1 MLSFFFNISVADA
14 MQKLQSGI
22 SGELEPLRRLG
33 YDLSQARLEAV
44 ALSLGIDKSVAS
56 MTQAEKAE
64 LRYYAIMTQVTQAQG
79 DMARTL
85 ESPANQLRVL
95 KAQLEMCARTIGNIF
110 IPALN
115 AILPYA
121 IAVVQVIREVAEAIA
136 ELFVKESTGD
146 IQIPG
151 DFTCKNID
159 ISTNTGDI
167 NVSASTTGPMILK
180 TSTGDINLEN
190 MSAGAMKLN
199 VSTGFITVN
208 GAVCQGEINIQ
219 VSTGKTDL
227 TDVQCK
233 KLFSK
238 GDTGD
243 IVLNHVI
250 AEEIFSIERDTG
262 DVRFNGSDALSIF
275 VETDTGDVTGSLLSG
290 KYFVVEADTGSVDV
304 PKGTDGGRCEITT
317 DTGDIKITIS

>member
-1 MLSFFFNISVADA
+1 MQRKTKISLIAAVLLVVAGVA
-14 MQKLQSGI
+14 IFAAVMQKIGWDFTKLSTGKFQLNTYEI
-22 SGELEPLRRLG
+22 SQEFRSVSIHA
-33 YDLSQARLEAV
+33 DTADIAFVLSQDGTCKVECYENVKAKHAV
-44 ALSLGIDKSVAS
+44 TVEEDTLSIQVLDHRQWYDHIGIYLDMPKITVYLP
-56 MTQAEKAE
+56 KAE
-64 LRYYAIMTQVTQAQG
+64 YT
-79 DMARTL
+79 
-85 ESPANQLRVL
+85 
-95 KAQLEMCARTIGNIF
+95 
-110 IPALN
+110 
-115 AILPYA
+115 
-121 IAVVQVIREVAEAIA
+121 

-190 MSAGAMKLN
+190 MSAGTMKLN

-208 GAVCQGEINIQ
+208 GAVCQGEINIH

-250 AEEIFSIERDTG
+250 AKEIFSIERDTG
-262 DVRFNGSDALSIF
+262 DVLFNGSDALGIF